1 MANENLPYAVMK
13 YPLIDVRYITF
24 FAKPAKYC
32 RFDNQTTKPRD
43 YDGKWQYKAQYIN
56 GAIWISVDMGE
67 YAYLHG
73 ETRFQVIRRE
83 AVRVRTEDW
92 DKIYKTVCKVLH
104 L

>member
-1 MANENLPYAVMK
+1 MADLPYAVMK

-24 FAKPAKYC
+24 FAKPAKYY
-32 RFDNQTTKPRD
+32 RFDNQTTKPLD

-56 GAIWISVDMGE
+56 GAIWMSVDMGLDS
-67 YAYLHG
+67 YG
-73 ETRFQVIRRE
+73 ETEFQVIRKE

-92 DKIYKTVCKVLH
+92 DKIYTQTCKALH

>member
-1 MANENLPYAVMK
+1 MADLPYAVMK

-24 FAKPAKYC
+24 FAKPAKYY

-43 YDGKWQYKAQYIN
+43 YDGEWQYKAQYIN
-56 GAIWISVDMGE
+56 GAIWMLVDMGLDS
-67 YAYLHG
+67 YG
-73 ETRFQVIRRE
+73 ETKFQVIRKE

-92 DKIYKTVCKVLH
+92 DKIYTQTCKALH

>member
-1 MANENLPYAVMK
+1 MADLPYAVMK

-24 FAKPAKYC
+24 FAKPAKYY

-43 YDGKWQYKAQYIN
+43 YDGMWQYKAQVIS

-67 YAYLHG
+67 YTYLHG

-83 AVRVRTEDW
+83 VARVRTNDW
-92 DKIYKTVCKVLH
+92 DKIYRTVCKVLH